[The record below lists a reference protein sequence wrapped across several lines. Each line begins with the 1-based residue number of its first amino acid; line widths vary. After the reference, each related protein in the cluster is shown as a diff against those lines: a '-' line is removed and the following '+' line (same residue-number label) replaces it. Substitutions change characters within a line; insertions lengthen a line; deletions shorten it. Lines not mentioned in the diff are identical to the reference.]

1 MRTRIMKYTNNE
13 LVYDT
18 GYILDNHIEED
29 EVEDFV
35 RDAVE
40 NDPGYAENLGVRED
54 TDIVEQEMIIGKE
67 AFIAYMELHKLDAV
81 EIGGHIVRY
90 EVIEEDYDEEE
101 LEDDFA
107 WAEVEEGFYAD

>member
-1 MRTRIMKYTNNE
+1 MRTRIMKYTSNE
-13 LVYDT
+13 MVYDT

-29 EVEDFV
+29 EIEDLV

-40 NDPGYAENLGVRED
+40 NDPGYAENIGMRED
-54 TDIVEQEMIIGKE
+54 TDIVEQEIIIGKE
-67 AFIAYMELHKLDAV
+67 AFIAYRELHKLDAV

>member
-1 MRTRIMKYTNNE
+1 MRTRIMKYTSNE

-29 EVEDFV
+29 EIEDLV

-40 NDPGYAENLGVRED
+40 NDPGYAENIGVRED
-54 TDIVEQEMIIGKE
+54 TDIVEQESILSKE
-67 AFIAYMELHKLDAV
+67 SFIAYMELTKLDAV

-90 EVIEEDYDEEE
+90 EVIEEEWDEEE

-107 WAEVEEGFYAD
+107 WAEIEDEYFGD

>member
-18 GYILDNHIEED
+18 GYILDNLIEED

-54 TDIVEQEMIIGKE
+54 TDIVEQEDIIGKE
-67 AFIAYMELHKLDAV
+67 SFIAYMELHKLDVV